1 MLRSRLSSSQGSG
14 STKSETKKT
23 PLRQQSIASFFSK
36 KSTSSSTAPKRTATT
51 SHTVIS
57 ASQPIRS
64 VSQNR
69 SLSTTGRKLATHISK
84 KPRLS
89 TQEVINLEDEKE
101 SRPPI
106 HRAKLNRSKINPSS
120 SSSLFSSQGS
130 FDECDPVAELQR
142 LKTVEHLNSYKP
154 TLSRAPSFKRSSS
167 KTEVVEIESDTNGV
181 TAFHEVTNISS
192 GSRQLSFTSTQLD
205 FHREESD
212 TFIPLQFS
220 PRKTARM
227 LAFQSDLKL
236 ASSKKLK
243 HLNDRGGSTSSSSS
257 SKKRNIVPLKLT
269 KEQETVIDLVVN
281 KKANIFYTGS
291 AGTGKSVI
299 LNNIVAKL
307 GAVYGRDA
315 IAVTA
320 STGLAASTVGGVT
333 LHKWAGVG
341 IAQAPAQVL
350 VNRVMKRRDILNVY
364 KNTKVL
370 IIDEVSMIDGMFLS
384 KIEYIA
390 RSVRKSDRPF
400 GGIQVVLTGD
410 FFQLP
415 PVQKRD
421 NTNANNQQSIFCF
434 ESEMWQR
441 CIHKTILLTKVFRQQ
456 DDELVKILNC
466 IRFGDIEQNMALTLQ
481 NLSRHIEYDDGI
493 FPTELYSTRREVEMS
508 NSRQLGSLPGTE
520 HRYEAQDIATPEQRN
535 LLDSS
540 VMAER
545 VLVLK
550 ENAQVMMLKNKPEVD
565 LVNGSLGKVLFFTT
579 TKLMLKM
586 NQMYRVID
594 DDTIIDMRLV
604 SEVIGNP
611 VKRNSDNFIREVQA
625 RPMSRANNLGELLNI
640 AIHERDP
647 HSIYPYVRWSIGK
660 KKFYHELV
668 IPDKFPV
675 DLPGDKTGIERTQ
688 LPIMLCWALSIHK
701 AQGQTIQ
708 RLKVDL
714 KNIFEAGQVYVAL
727 SRAVSMDNLQVLNFN
742 AKKIR
747 SNDKVK
753 QFYTTLETIK

>member
-1 MLRSRLSSSQGSG
+1 MLRGRLSSSQGSRPAKIE
-14 STKSETKKT
+14 SKKA

-36 KSTSSSTAPKRTATT
+36 KSISSSSSSSVT
-51 SHTVIS
+51 SHTVVA
-57 ASQPIRS
+57 ASQPSKS

-69 SLSTTGRKLATHISK
+69 SPSITNRKLVTSTSK
-84 KPRLS
+84 TLREPS
-89 TQEVINLEDEKE
+89 QEIINIDEEKE
-101 SRPPI
+101 SKPPI
-106 HRAKLNRSKINPSS
+106 HRAKLNRSKINPSL

-130 FDECDPVAELQR
+130 FDECDPVAELHR

-154 TLSRAPSFKRSSS
+154 TLSRAPSFRRSNS
-167 KTEVVEIESDTNGV
+167 KTEVVEVELDTNGI
-181 TAFHEVTNISS
+181 TTFQEVTNISS

-205 FHREESD
+205 FHKHESD
-212 TFIPLQFS
+212 SFSSSFQGS
-220 PRKTARM
+220 PRKRVNM
-227 LAFQSDLKL
+227 SSFHSDLRL

-243 HLNDRGGSTSSSSS
+243 PLSGRGGSSS
-257 SKKRNIVPLKLT
+257 SKKHKSTPLKLT
-269 KEQETVIDLVVN
+269 KEQDMVIDLVVN

-299 LNNIVAKL
+299 LNNIVTKL
-307 GAVYGRDA
+307 GAIYGRDA

-341 IAQAPAQVL
+341 IAQAPVQTL
-350 VNRVMKRRDILNVY
+350 VNRVMKRRDILNIY

-370 IIDEVSMIDGMFLS
+370 IIDEVSMIDGTFLN

-421 NTNANNQQSIFCF
+421 NANGNNEKSIFCF

-466 IRFGDIEQNMALTLQ
+466 VRFGDIEQQMARTLQ
-481 NLSRHIEYDDGI
+481 NLSRNIEYDDGI
-493 FPTELYSTRREVEMS
+493 FPTELYSTRREVELS
-508 NSRQLGSLPGTE
+508 NSRQLGSLPGDE
-520 HRYEAQDIATPEQRN
+520 HRYEAQDIATPEQRK

-545 VLVLK
+545 LLVLK

-565 LVNGSLGKVLFFTT
+565 LVNGTLGKVLFFTT

-604 SEVIGNP
+604 SEVIGKP
-611 VKRNSDNFIREVQA
+611 IKRNSDDFIREVQA

-640 AIHERDP
+640 AIQERDQK
-647 HSIYPYVRWSIGK
+647 SIYPYIRWSIGK
-660 KKFYHELV
+660 SKFYNELV

-747 SNDKVK
+747 SNEKVK
-753 QFYTTLETIK
+753 EFYTTLETIK